1 MAGSLSVTKIQ
12 GLSTSATPTTVEISS
27 GHKLIGAAGAMGVT
41 GSVVQVVQNTDG
53 TSSTTTSTSYVNT
66 PLNVTITP
74 TSASNKIH
82 LSFNFA
88 VGFMAQNE
96 HGYMTLYRGST
107 NLNPASAGGA
117 NDGFFLLGNSG
128 GDARINLYP
137 IGTSAA
143 ASSTKTITI
152 SGLTGGSFQIAM
164 GGYSN
169 AGQSSWHYHA
179 TVGGYMTGTNMYN
192 VTELASWTSGSSV
205 AVTKNASNM
214 TIAVTNNSGSYT
226 LNMKGYA
233 IGGSGANLT
242 ISYS

>member
-1 MAGSLSVTKIQ
+1 MAGTLSVQKIQ
-12 GLSTSATPTTVEISS
+12 GLATSATPTTVEISS

-53 TSSTTTSTSYVNT
+53 TSSTTTSTDYVNT

-128 GDARINLYP
+128 TDAPYQYICRYMNFNYLDSP
-137 IGTSAA
+137 NTTSATTYHLA
-143 ASSTKTITI
+143 MKMN
-152 SGLTGGSFQIAM
+152 SGTF
-164 GGYSN
+164 Y
-169 AGQSSWHYHA
+169 
-179 TVGGYMTGTNMYN
+179 YN
-192 VTELASWTSGSSV
+192 INRNGD
-205 AVTKNASNM
+205 
-214 TIAVTNNSGSYT
+214 NNSG
-226 LNMKGYA
+226 GAGIA
-233 IGGSGANLT
+233 IATEIAG
-242 ISYS
+242 